1 MGYEL
6 WMKNGKKIIPYV
18 VNKLPNGNY
27 RNDVVESFSGLWVG
41 DPSSMGITDLSIV
54 STIEYEFMNDSK
66 ITVTYVP
73 PNIEYIGVS
82 SKHRLLFDIYDSNGH
97 QINGL
102 YPDFTTLNDMNGVFI
117 LQARQREYG
126 AIFNAENSNKWD
138 FDIKNLYSFAY
149 GVGVNKVWTVKLLD
163 NWKYPEESGVEGFR
177 EFYTVVFSNNNTST
191 NNSAMA
197 IMNGSIFEDE
207 NDISGNSSIGGGG
220 GSHFTESDIIDIP
233 SLPSSNMLANRM
245 ISCYGIN
252 NDGLNNLAS
261 FLWSDN
267 FINSLKKLYD
277 SPMQNIIDL
286 SIMPINYSVY
296 ESGAVKIGNVITDAS
311 GDLIDKQFY
320 EIDLGSLE
328 CSEIWGSALDYAP
341 YTRALLYLPFIGYVP
356 IDTNKIMGTT
366 ISIKYHV
373 DIVTGDCVAFIK
385 SDEQLVLIRN
395 GNMKTHIE
403 LSSSNN
409 IERYKA
415 FAQLVGATVTSS
427 VSPISS
433 AEVGL
438 SSALTVAM
446 GKPIYE
452 TAGNFSS
459 TSGLMSPRYAFIV
472 YSRPNQCLPKKYKSF
487 NGYPSF
493 ITSKLAD
500 LSGFTSV
507 NQVHLEGINAT
518 DEEITEIEDL
528 LRKGVI
534 L

>member
-1 MGYEL
+1 MIEFVL
-6 WMKNGKKIIPYV
+6 KNGRKIIPYEQRCV
-18 VNKLPNGNY
+18 LKADTY
-27 RNDVVESFSGLWVG
+27 
-41 DPSSMGITDLSIV
+41 
-54 STIEYEFMNDSK
+54 YDSK
-66 ITVTYVP
+66 YVNIPPQTFTCIWAGHKVEGISEDTEIVYTFLNDYYIKINYYSNDNNIELKLFSSDNELIDRHFMTDKDNRYWILKIQTNTPGSNYSDNLFGVTIYDVTY
-73 PNIEYIGVS
+73 
-82 SKHRLLFDIYDSNGH
+82 
-97 QINGL
+97 
-102 YPDFTTLNDMNGVFI
+102 
-117 LQARQREYG
+117 
-126 AIFNAENSNKWD
+126 
-138 FDIKNLYSFAY
+138 
-149 GVGVNKVWTVKLLD
+149 TVAS
-163 NWKYPEESGVEGFR
+163 YVR
-177 EFYTVVFSNNNTST
+177 INNNFGEVTLLNEYTAPSKYNESIGGNT
-191 NNSAMA
+191 KPVYAGDYWWSSNHADDYNRKKKAFWDLYNNAV
-197 IMNGSIFEDE
+197 IDDE
-207 NDISGNSSIGGGG
+207 NDISGNSSVGGGG

-233 SLPSSNMLANRM
+233 TLPSSNMLANRM
-245 ISCYGIN
+245 ISCYGITN
-252 NDGLNNLAS
+252 NGLNDLAS

-267 FINSLKKLYD
+267 FVNSLKKLYD

-286 SIMPINYSVY
+286 SIMPIDYSVY
-296 ESGAVKIGNVITDAS
+296 EPGAVKIGNVITDAS

-320 EIDLGSLE
+320 EIDLGTLE

-373 DIVTGDCVAFIK
+373 DIVTGDCVAFVQ
-385 SDEQLVLIRN
+385 SDEQLILMRN

-433 AEVGL
+433 GEVAL

-500 LSGFTSV
+500 LTGFTSV

-518 DEEITEIEDL
+518 DEELTEIEDL
-528 LRKGVI
+528 LIKGVI

>member
-1 MGYEL
+1 MIEFTL
-6 WMKNGKKIIPYV
+6 KNGQKIIPYEQRCV
-18 VNKLPNGNY
+18 LKADNY
-27 RNDVVESFSGLWVG
+27 
-41 DPSSMGITDLSIV
+41 
-54 STIEYEFMNDSK
+54 NDSK
-66 ITVTYVP
+66 YVNIP
-73 PNIEYIGVS
+73 PQTFTCLWSGHKNEGVS
-82 SKHRLLFDIYDSNGH
+82 EITYTFLNDYYIKINYYSDSN
-97 QINGL
+97 NVEL
-102 YPDFTTLNDMNGVFI
+102 
-117 LQARQREYG
+117 
-126 AIFNAENSNKWD
+126 
-138 FDIKNLYSFAY
+138 
-149 GVGVNKVWTVKLLD
+149 KLF
-163 NWKYPEESGVEGFR
+163 S
-177 EFYTVVFSNNNTST
+177 SNNELIDSHLTTDIDNNYWFLKIQSNTVGGKYSDNVYGITLYQLYYNTVSYKRINNNLGELTLLNKYTAPSQYNESFGGNKIPVYAGDYWYTT
-191 NNSAMA
+191 NNADDYNRKKKA
-197 IMNGSIFEDE
+197 FWDLFNNAVIVDE
-207 NDISGNSSIGGGG
+207 NDISGNSSVGGGG

-233 SLPSSNMLANRM
+233 SLPTSNMLSNRM
-245 ISCYGIN
+245 ISCYGMTN
-252 NDGLNNLAS
+252 NGLNDLAS
-261 FLWSDN
+261 FLWSDS
-267 FINSLKKLYD
+267 FVNSLKKLYD

-286 SIMPINYSVY
+286 SIMPIDYSIF
-296 ESGAVKIGNVITDAS
+296 ESGAVKIGNVMTDAN

-320 EIDLGSLE
+320 EIDLGTLE

-373 DIVTGDCVAFIK
+373 DIVTGDCVAFVK
-385 SDEQLVLIRN
+385 SDEQLVLMRN

-415 FAQLVGATVTSS
+415 FAQLAGATVTSS

-433 AEVGL
+433 AEVAL

-518 DEEITEIEDL
+518 DEELSEIENL
-528 LRKGVI
+528 LKMGVI

>member
-1 MGYEL
+1 MLEFVL
-6 WMKNGKKIIPYV
+6 KNGQKIIPYEQRCV
-18 VNKLPNGNY
+18 LKGNNYNDSRYVNIPPQTFTCLWSGHKNEGISEDTEIIYTFLNDYYIKINYYSVDNNIEIKLFSSDNVLIDSHFTTDIDNDYWFVKIQTNIVGSNY
-27 RNDVVESFSGLWVG
+27 SDNSY
-41 DPSSMGITDLSIV
+41 GITLYHLYYNTV
-54 STIEYEFMNDSK
+54 SWK
-66 ITVTYVP
+66 
-73 PNIEYIGVS
+73 
-82 SKHRLLFDIYDSNGH
+82 R
-97 QINGL
+97 INNNL
-102 YPDFTTLNDMNGVFI
+102 
-117 LQARQREYG
+117 
-126 AIFNAENSNKWD
+126 AE
-138 FDIKNLYSFAY
+138 L
-149 GVGVNKVWTVKLLD
+149 TLLD
-163 NWKYPEESGVEGFR
+163 NYTAPSKYNQSFGG
-177 EFYTVVFSNNNTST
+177 NNLPVYAGDYWWTEANAANYERKKKAFWDLY
-191 NNSAMA
+191 NNAV
-197 IMNGSIFEDE
+197 IEDE
-207 NDISGNSSIGGGG
+207 NDISGNSSVGGGG

-233 SLPSSNMLANRM
+233 SLPTSNMLANRM
-245 ISCYGIN
+245 ISCYGVN
-252 NDGLNNLAS
+252 NSGLNDLAS

-267 FINSLKKLYD
+267 FVNSLKKLYD

-286 SIMPINYSVY
+286 SIMPIDYSVY
-296 ESGAVKIGNVITDAS
+296 EHGAVKIGNVITDAS

-320 EIDLGSLE
+320 EIDLGTLE

-341 YTRALLYLPFIGYVP
+341 YTRALLYLPFTGYVP
-356 IDTNKIMGTT
+356 IDINKIMGTT

-373 DIVTGDCVAFIK
+373 DIVTGDCVAFVK
-385 SDEQLVLIRN
+385 SDEQLILMRN

-415 FAQLVGATVTSS
+415 FAQLAGATVTSS

-433 AEVGL
+433 AEVAL

-518 DEEITEIEDL
+518 DEELTEIEDL
-528 LRKGVI
+528 LKKGVI